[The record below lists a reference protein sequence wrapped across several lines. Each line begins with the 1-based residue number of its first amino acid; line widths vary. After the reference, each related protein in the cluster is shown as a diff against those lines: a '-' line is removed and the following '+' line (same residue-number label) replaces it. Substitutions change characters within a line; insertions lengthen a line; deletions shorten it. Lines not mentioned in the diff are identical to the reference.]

1 MKGRGLVGAEPTR
14 GGDRMA
20 VGRGYV
26 GRRGPGWA
34 SLTGMGGALRGGAR
48 TEGRLGIDAKTKG
61 VRIAWRIEGLAEN
74 REGGAKTRMGLLKNE
89 NTQSRG
95 EGVGPSKVSWKKE
108 FIWEKEP
115 RKGGGAS
122 PDPGLSEK

>member
-1 MKGRGLVGAEPTR
+1 VKGRGLVGAEPTP
-14 GGDRMA
+14 GGDRKA

-61 VRIAWRIEGLAEN
+61 VRIA
-74 REGGAKTRMGLLKNE
+74 
-89 NTQSRG
+89 
-95 EGVGPSKVSWKKE
+95 
-108 FIWEKEP
+108 
-115 RKGGGAS
+115 
-122 PDPGLSEK
+122 